1 MDNEELENDVNEA
14 AEGLDNQNEEVTK
27 EVGKFESVLET
38 RGKQAVATA
47 SKKVIAKLLKKKI
60 IVISLVGAVI
70 LLFFIIMAALL
81 KIMFI
86 NLLVVRM

>member
-38 RGKQAVATA
+38 KGKQAVATA
-47 SKKVIAKLLKKKI
+47 SKK
-60 IVISLVGAVI
+60 GDC
-70 LLFFIIMAALL
+70 
-81 KIMFI
+81 
-86 NLLVVRM
+86 